1 VNCPSLEMMQDAAIL
16 AFHPAQTQCP
26 TGSRFYRVWTA
37 GTNYLGRAHAG
48 PSYRKINT
56 SWACGTCIPAWVVA
70 MATTIYLHQFPRP
83 RAAHD
88 FCRQHSF
95 AKRKYLSTSLLIL
108 AIASTR
114 PHSLYLFVADSN
126 HGWPVPAISV
136 RCATRPLQLQSQGRH
151 HGQPPATS
159 SAEEEARRASHR
171 VQQAPRQLFDS
182 TIWQYERQADAQE
195 DKDLCQGCAMDSA
208 RFPSVHATRRSGCFV
223 VRHFHSRR
231 YGHRRLY
238 YEDTGKIQ

>member
-1 VNCPSLEMMQDAAIL
+1 LLSIRRKLNAPPVPGFIESGPLELITLVVHM
-16 AFHPAQTQCP
+16 P
-26 TGSRFYRVWTA
+26 
-37 GTNYLGRAHAG
+37 GRLIGRSTRHGHVAHAFRRG
-48 PSYRKINT
+48 LSPWQPLFTYIS
-56 SWACGTCIPAWVVA
+56 SPD
-70 MATTIYLHQFPRP
+70 P

-238 YEDTGKIQ
+238 HEDTGKIQ